1 MRITQETDY
10 AFRILRHLATNEG
23 KVVRAPKISEAEY
36 VPKRFTLRILRK
48 LNLAGITDAKR
59 GANGGFFLKKP
70 KEEITLYDVILAI
83 EGPIVINRCQDPD
96 DPYCSKNCALGRN
109 FSTCRFHNELGKI
122 QSNIIDMFKNLTIS
136 NFISA

>member
-10 AFRILRHLATNEG
+10 AFRIIRHLAQNEDKIVG
-23 KVVRAPKISEAEY
+23 APKISESEY

-70 KEEITLYDVILAI
+70 KEDITLYDIILAI
-83 EGPIVINRCQDPD
+83 EGPIVINRCQDSE
-96 DPYCSKNCALGRN
+96 DPYCSKNCAMGTD
-109 FSTCRFHNELGKI
+109 FSTCGFHNALGEI
-122 QSNIIDMFKNLTIS
+122 QSNIIDMFKNLKMS
-136 NFISA
+136 DFVSA